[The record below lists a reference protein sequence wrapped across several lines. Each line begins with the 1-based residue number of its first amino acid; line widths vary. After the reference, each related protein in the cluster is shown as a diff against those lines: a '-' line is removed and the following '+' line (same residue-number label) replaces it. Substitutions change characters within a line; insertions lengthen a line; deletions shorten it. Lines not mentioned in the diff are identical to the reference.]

1 MHTTDTETDLRKT
14 LEEVTKQRDMYMKVL
29 KTLNIHILIT
39 DSANDEVIFAND
51 KIKNDYSVDFD
62 PTGQKCY
69 KAFARRNERCD
80 FCSLHRLIDNP
91 TETITWDENLPDV
104 TEGRF
109 RNYDS
114 LIDWYDGRT
123 AHLEQGVDI
132 TDLKRS
138 EEMLKKELIQQQLFS
153 KMAESFIRS
162 SDTETQIYGVLKA
175 SGEFLGMD
183 RVSLIKSVKGF
194 DNLTFETVWYA
205 DERYRPNE
213 GYGKEDP
220 GHSRDELYSIFVEH
234 HIPHIVCRL
243 TEEDPD
249 FGEMS
254 QIGITAFITIPILVD
269 NKFYGF
275 LRFERCRPFTGRD
288 SGVVVSI
295 KSEGIKFAKN
305 APFAELIGGLIDN
318 ALLLKLKQ
326 TELITATENAE
337 HSAQAKSTFLA
348 NMSHEIRTPL
358 NAIIG
363 MSNLAANADDLIK
376 VKEYLSKVNVSAIHL
391 LGVINDILDMSK
403 IDAGKLELSNSDFTV
418 SDLVNNVIMLIQFKS
433 EEKRQTF
440 SQRIAKDV
448 PKAIITDNQRLSQ
461 VLINLLSNAVKFTPD
476 GGKIALDVSCDI
488 KSKAEA
494 ILHFDISDTGIGI
507 SNEQK
512 KTLFESFAQADESIS
527 RRFGGT
533 GLGLAISKRII
544 NMMGGDISVHSEL
557 GKGTTFSFTISVEI
571 GKADYQTVKE
581 ETSIGDI
588 DGLFEGKRILL
599 VEDIEINRMVIE
611 GLLENSGAVITEAEN
626 GKIACETF
634 RKSDGNFDLIFM
646 DIQMPEMGGYKATET
661 IREMD
666 DIKSSKTIP
675 IIAMTASVFREDIVK
690 CLAAG
695 MNDHIGKPIE
705 FPELFRKMKK
715 YLNNE

>member
-1 MHTTDTETDLRKT
+1 MCTPNSETDLKER
-14 LEEVTKQRDMYMKVL
+14 LEQAETERDMYMKVL
-29 KTLNIHILIT
+29 KSLNIHILIT

-51 KIKNDYSVDFD
+51 KIKRDYGVDFD

-69 KAFARRNERCD
+69 KAFARRDERCE
-80 FCSLHRLIDNP
+80 FCALHKLIENP
-91 TETITWDENLPDV
+91 TETIVWDENLPDV

-109 RNYDS
+109 RNYDT

-138 EEMLKKELIQQQLFS
+138 EEMLKKELTEQQLFS
-153 KMAESFIRS
+153 KMAESFIKS

-194 DNLTFETVWYA
+194 DNLTFQTVWFRE
-205 DERYRPNE
+205 ERYRPNE
-213 GYGKEDP
+213 GYGKDEP
-220 GHSRDELYSIFVEH
+220 GHSREELYNIFVENH
-234 HIPHIVCRL
+234 VPHIVCRL

-249 FGEMS
+249 FGALS
-254 QIGITAFITIPILVD
+254 QSGITAFITIPILVD
-269 NKFYGF
+269 NRFYGF

-288 SGVVVSI
+288 GGVVVSI
-295 KSEGIKFAKN
+295 KSEGVKFAKN

-363 MSNLAANADDLIK
+363 MSNLASNADDLIK
-376 VKEYLSKVNVSAIHL
+376 VKDYLSKVNVSAIHL

-403 IDAGKLELSNSDFTV
+403 IDAGKLVLSHSDFTV
-418 SDLVNNVIMLIQFKS
+418 SELVNNVIMLIQFKS
-433 EEKRQTF
+433 EEKRQVF
-440 SQRIAKDV
+440 KWEIDEDV
-448 PKAIITDNQRLSQ
+448 PKAIVSDNQRLSQ

-476 GGKIALDVSCDI
+476 GGEITLNVKCDL
-488 KSKAEA
+488 KSKTEA
-494 ILHFDISDTGIGI
+494 ILRFEVSDTGIGI
-507 SNEQK
+507 SDEQK
-512 KTLFESFAQADESIS
+512 QTLFESFAQADESIS

-533 GLGLAISKRII
+533 GLGLAISKRLI
-544 NMMGGDISVHSEL
+544 NMMDGDISVHSAL
-557 GKGTTFSFTISVEI
+557 GKGTTFSFTISAEI
-571 GKADYQTVKE
+571 GKADHQTVNKKIE
-581 ETSIGDI
+581 IGDI
-588 DGLFEGKRILL
+588 SGLFKGKRILL
-599 VEDIEINRMVIE
+599 VEDIEINRMVID
-611 GLLENSGAVITEAEN
+611 GLLEDSGAIITEAEN
-626 GKIACETF
+626 GKIACEKF
-634 RKSDGNFDLIFM
+634 ERSGGAFDLIFM
-646 DIQMPEMGGYKATET
+646 DIQMPEMGGYTATET
-661 IREMD
+661 IRKMD
-666 DIKSSKTIP
+666 IPAAKTIP
-675 IIAMTASVFREDIVK
+675 ILAMTASVFREDIVK

-705 FPELFRKMKK
+705 FPELIIKMKK
-715 YLNNE
+715 YLLDE